1 MALSRIGLALA
12 IVMGTVL
19 PLCGVAQ
26 AGAEEI
32 DATLERAG
40 ELIPRHI
47 AAGQATGV
55 ALALSAPGHDTLLAG
70 YGTSGAANAAAVTA
84 DTVFEI
90 GSISKIFTNLLL
102 ADLVLEGRLA
112 LEDAAQ
118 DHMPEGLMLPEK
130 DGRQIT
136 IFDLATH
143 HSGLP
148 SVPPAVLAASAD
160 DPYADFSG
168 ADLADFLA
176 GFTLPRAPGQSFE
189 YSNTGTTLL
198 GLALETASGQS
209 HESLVK
215 ERILMPLGMD
225 STFVAVPADRD
236 FAQGHDIN
244 GDATSDWNL
253 GLFTPAGGWRSTA
266 RDMGKF
272 IAAASGAESSA
283 LDPAFVLMLETFRP
297 TGMGGARIGLGWF
310 ESNGIIWHNGMTGGF
325 NALMAYRPE
334 TGAGLVLLSNQ
345 VTSGGIDA
353 LGVHLLDPNKPY
365 AERTAMPPEFA
376 VPEDVLAD
384 YVGLYRLTPDFAL
397 DVTHMDGR
405 LYVQGTG
412 QGRLRVRALSET
424 EFGSPEVDALVR
436 FLRNEP
442 GAIVGLELY
451 QNGVT
456 QRAERE

>member
-1 MALSRIGLALA
+1 MSKIGLAMA

-26 AGAEEI
+26 ARTEEI

-55 ALALSAPGHDTLLAG
+55 ALALSAPGHETLLAG
-70 YGTSGAANAAAVTA
+70 YGTSGATNAAAVTA

-148 SVPPAVLAASAD
+148 TVPPAVLAASAD
-160 DPYADFSG
+160 DPYAGFSS

-176 GFTLPRAPGQSFE
+176 DFTLPRSPGRSFE

-198 GLALETASGQS
+198 GLALETASEQS
-209 HESLVK
+209 YESLVM
-215 ERILMPLGMD
+215 ERILAPLGMD

-236 FAQGHDIN
+236 FAEGHDIN
-244 GDATSDWNL
+244 GDATSDWNM

-272 IAAASGAESSA
+272 IAAASGASPSA
-283 LDPAFVLMLETFRP
+283 LDPAFALMLETFRP
-297 TGMGGARIGLGWF
+297 TDMAAARIGLGWL
-310 ESNGIIWHNGMTGGF
+310 ETDGIIWHNGMTGGF

-334 TGAGLVLLSNQ
+334 TGIGLVLLSNQ
-345 VTSGGIDA
+345 ATADGIDA

-365 AERTAMPPEFA
+365 AERAAMPPEFD
-376 VPEDVLAD
+376 VPEEVLAQ

-397 DVTHMDGR
+397 EVTLRDGG
-405 LYVQGTG
+405 LYLQGIG

-424 EFGSPEVDALVR
+424 EFGSAEVDALVR
-436 FLRNEP
+436 FLRDET
-442 GAIVGLELY
+442 GEALALELY
-451 QNGVT
+451 QHGVT